1 MTSPETLEK
10 LAAYVPTPVVHA
22 IYRQPRPLTEPT
34 AHRFPAAILLADIS
48 GFTPLS
54 ELLAQAGPT
63 GAEELTHFINQY
75 FSLMI
80 QLIELYGGQ
89 VINFSGDAIVALFP
103 AEDIELSVAA
113 RRAGECALSM
123 QAKMSAFTDLQ
134 TSQGRASLSMKA
146 GIGAGQV
153 LACSIGGVRGRWE
166 YLVGGDP
173 LVQVAVAE
181 SLAQPGQV
189 VVSATAWREI
199 ELFFRGE
206 IKPNDPRVI
215 KLDQLLSPVPPAE
228 PLNFD
233 WSRLAPEQQRLAEQ
247 ALQGYVPAA
256 IKARLADQ
264 ADWLAE
270 LRRMTIL
277 FVGIGNLD
285 YEAAEAGTR
294 LQALLQATQELI
306 QRFEGSLG
314 KVAVDDKGTVM
325 LILFGVPPFS
335 HEDDATRA
343 VAFALNLQSVAQAQ
357 HLRMAIGITE
367 GQVFAGPVGAP
378 GRREYTVIGDEVNL
392 AVRLMQYGRAGTIIV
407 NERVK
412 ERAGPQFVTD
422 SLGQISIKGK
432 SLAVPAYLVKGEQGT
447 QDQFITRY
455 LLHEDPLV
463 GRKAEIEQT
472 RRLAARAREGRLQLL
487 LIEGELGLGK
497 SRLVSEMVREWV
509 MEGGAGYGSKCI
521 SYGRQVPY
529 QAWREIL
536 TGLYGLTPNLSPQR
550 QLARLAI
557 GAAGLADP
565 PDRPGYWEMRLPLLA
580 DVLGLDIPQNDFTRQ
595 ISGELRRNNTFALL
609 EALFRNEAKRRP
621 LLLIL
626 EDIHWADELSL
637 LLAGH
642 LAKKLTDVPWFIVLT
657 YRQSTVE
664 TELGPLLELSH
675 LPDVCTLRLNPLSP
689 QESIDLIRIILGD
702 RTLPAEVQQIIL
714 SRGQGN
720 PFFLHEISRAILAVL
735 ENHSGRLAEWLG
747 TLELPNTVH
756 DAIFMHIDRL
766 PEPEKLT
773 LKVAAVIGVRF
784 QRELLSAV
792 HPVNGVKPQLP
803 SQLQELE
810 NEKLIQM
817 EAPAPKWE
825 YVFRNVITQEI
836 MYEGLLLAQRRQ
848 LHAAVGAALQ
858 AAEPEAIENLAY
870 HYSRSDNLEM
880 ALHYLKMAGQKAS
893 REYANHAA
901 IGYYSEI
908 LARLA
913 ERPGPRRTS
922 GIISADYWD
931 VLHER
936 VKLYNLTGQR
946 DKEVEDLGTLGLI
959 AEALNDDRRRA
970 LAAKQWAY
978 HYETK
983 GDYASAL
990 ELTERFAKLAQQ
1002 ANDERLVGESYNEW
1016 GKLLYIFRDYD
1027 TAQKHLQRAL
1037 RLAQKYHDQNVQA
1050 DCLANLGSVAR
1061 YQADYDVALYFC
1073 QEAVNL
1079 WRGMGDQLGLGNGLR
1094 QLGQIYYA
1102 TGRYM
1107 AALECYRKSL
1117 KLHTTI
1123 GDPNGE
1129 ALTRQSLGQLH
1140 RSLGNYDEARRQL
1153 QQALQTQRA
1162 TGDRRAEVQTLYQLG
1177 FVHCRLAEY
1186 EQAAS
1191 QLEEALTIL
1200 GEEFDDPWALGQAL
1214 NYYSWTL
1221 IELGR
1226 LSEAQTHL
1234 QEALKTES
1242 GLHQPATLIE
1252 VAVQLGRVALARH
1265 DLGLARACA
1274 RHILEFINQQG
1285 TAGLEHPGLAYLT
1298 VYHTCQATQE
1308 LTQANVVLSQARC
1321 YLELQAAQIDDP
1333 QLRRS
1338 YLYNLAEHRQLQA
1351 LVVDYPE

>member
-10 LAAYVPTPVVHA
+10 LAAYVPTPVVQA
-22 IYRQPRPLTEPT
+22 IYRQPRRQTEPA
-34 AHRFPAAILLADIS
+34 AHRFPAAVLLADIS

-63 GAEELTHFINQY
+63 GAEELTFFINQY

-80 QLIELYGGQ
+80 QLIERYGGQ

-103 AEDIELSVAA
+103 AEDIDLSMAV

-123 QAKMSAFTDLQ
+123 QANMGAFTDLQ
-134 TSQGRASLSMKA
+134 TTQGRASLSMKA
-146 GIGAGQV
+146 GIGAGEV
-153 LACSIGGVRGRWE
+153 LACSIGGVRGRWK

-181 SLAQPGQV
+181 SLAQPGQI
-189 VVSATAWREI
+189 VVSATAWTDI
-199 ELFFRGE
+199 DPFFRGQV
-206 IKPNDPRVI
+206 IPKDPRVI
-215 KLDQLLSPVPPAE
+215 KLDRVIE
-228 PLNFD
+228 PLPPPEPLKLD
-233 WSRLAPEQQRLAEQ
+233 WSRLEPEQQQLAEQ
-247 ALQGYVPAA
+247 ALQDYVPAV

-285 YEAAEAGTR
+285 YEAAEAGDR
-294 LQALLQATQELI
+294 LQALLQASQELL

-325 LILFGVPPFS
+325 LILFGTPPFS
-335 HEDDATRA
+335 HEDDAARA
-343 VAFALNLQSVAQAQ
+343 VAFALNLQSVAQTQ
-357 HLRMAIGITE
+357 RLRMAIGITE

-392 AVRLMQYGRAGTIIV
+392 AARLMQYGRAGTIIV
-407 NERVK
+407 SERVK
-412 ERAGPQFVTD
+412 ERAGPHFVTD
-422 SLGQISIKGK
+422 SLGKISVKGK

-455 LLHEDPLV
+455 LLHADPLV
-463 GRKAEIEQT
+463 GRKAELEQT
-472 RRLAARAREGRLQLL
+472 RRVAARAREGRLQLL

-509 MEGGAGYGSKCI
+509 MEGGAGYGSKCV
-521 SYGRQVPY
+521 SYGRQAPY

-536 TGLYGLTPNLSPQR
+536 MALHGLTPNLSPQR
-550 QLARLAI
+550 QLARLAF
-557 GAAGLADP
+557 GVADLTDP

-580 DVLGLDIPQNDFTRQ
+580 DVLGLDIPPNDFTRQ

-621 LLLIL
+621 LLIVL

-637 LLAGH
+637 ALVAH
-642 LAKKLTDVPWFIVLT
+642 LAETLTDVPWLIVLT
-657 YRQSTVE
+657 YRQPV
-664 TELGPLLELSH
+664 TEAELKPLLDLSH
-675 LPDVCTLRLNPLSP
+675 RRDMSTLRLNPLST
-689 QESIDLIRIILGD
+689 QESIDLIKIILGD
-702 RTLPAEVQQIIL
+702 RTLTEEVQQIIL

-720 PFFLHEISRAILAVL
+720 PFFLHEISRAILDVL
-735 ENHSGRLAEWLG
+735 ENQPGRLAEWLD

-766 PEPEKLT
+766 PEPERLT
-773 LKVAAVIGVRF
+773 LKVASVIGVRF

-803 SQLQELE
+803 SQLQDLE

-817 EAPAPKWE
+817 ETPAPKWE
-825 YVFRNVITQEI
+825 YMFRNVITQEI
-836 MYEGLLLAQRRQ
+836 VYEGLLLAQRRQ

-858 AAEPEAIENLAY
+858 AGDPEAIENLAY

-913 ERPGPRRTS
+913 ERPGPQRAS
-922 GIISADYWD
+922 GIIAADYWD
-931 VLHER
+931 VLQER

-959 AEALNDDRRRA
+959 AEALRDDRRRA

-990 ELTERFAKLAQQ
+990 ELTERFVQLAQQ
-1002 ANDERLVGESYNEW
+1002 ANDEKLSGEGYNQW

-1027 TAQKHLQRAL
+1027 TAQKHLQKAL
-1037 RLAQKYHDQNVQA
+1037 RLAQQYHDQSAEA
-1050 DCLANLGSVAR
+1050 DCLANLGAVAR
-1061 YQADYDVALYFC
+1061 YQADYEVALYFL
-1073 QEAVNL
+1073 QEAVQL

-1094 QLGQIYYA
+1094 QLGQIHYD

-1107 AALECYRKSL
+1107 AALACYGESL
-1117 KLHTTI
+1117 KLHTII

-1129 ALTRQSLGQLH
+1129 ALTRQVLGQLQ
-1140 RSLGNYDEARRQL
+1140 RSLGNYDEAQRQL
-1153 QQALQTQRA
+1153 QQALHIQR
-1162 TGDRRAEVQTLYQLG
+1162 TVGDRRAEVQTLYHVG
-1177 FVHCRLAEY
+1177 FLHCRLAEY
-1186 EQAAS
+1186 EAATA
-1191 QLEEALTIL
+1191 QLEEALAIL
-1200 GEEFDDPWALGQAL
+1200 REEFDDPWTLGQAL

-1221 IELGR
+1221 VELGR
-1226 LSEAQTHL
+1226 FSEAQRHL
-1234 QEALKTES
+1234 QEAMKTES
-1242 GLHQPATLIE
+1242 GATLIE
-1252 VAVQLGRVALARH
+1252 GAVQLGRVALACD
-1265 DLGLARACA
+1265 DLSLAGACA
-1274 RHILEFINQQG
+1274 RHILEFLDQQG

-1298 VYHTCQATQE
+1298 AYHICRATQE
-1308 LTQANVVLSQARC
+1308 FSQAELVRSLARR
-1321 YLELQAAQIDDP
+1321 YLELQVSQIDNTE
-1333 QLRRS
+1333 LRQS
-1338 YLYNLAEHRQLQA
+1338 YLNNLPEHRQLQA
-1351 LVVDYPE
+1351 LVADYQE